1 MTFATLIQTVGVGT
15 VILVL
20 AVCLPIIF
28 KMLIKYRELKKEH
41 EKEVEQ
47 IKQQGA
53 AAQAQKDA
61 LETRLQNGS
70 ETMQQLT
77 ENDKKLEE
85 ILVHQQKEIDL
96 LIASDELDIKAYI
109 TDKYYYYIHKGYV
122 DAEVMDILEHRF
134 AIYKKEGGNG
144 FAERMMSELRNLP
157 LIAPDK

>member
-1 MTFATLIQTVGVGT
+1 MTFATLIQTVGIGT

-28 KMLIKYRELKKEH
+28 NMLIKYRQLKKEH
-41 EKEVEQ
+41 DEEIKK
-47 IKQQGA
+47 IKQEGA
-53 AAQAQKDA
+53 EVQEKKDA
-61 LETRLQNGS
+61 LEARLQKGS
-70 ETMQQLT
+70 DTMQQLT

-96 LIASDELDIKAYI
+96 LIASDEMDIKAYI

-134 AIYKKEGGNG
+134 AIYQKEGGNG
-144 FAERMMSELRNLP
+144 FAERMMNELRQLP